1 MIWQDVVIQRPL
13 GDQEIVKGLAAGF
26 GINPHEVLVHW
37 GFDDFPEPNGA
48 VVVCVAS
55 ERAEGFRSV
64 ISLYTYFDSP
74 REDDSVV
81 VMREFA
87 RVAQTECLL
96 SDDSPNPYTMIHIHP
111 SGEVVSVWLDVDR
124 LDDKGEYHIRE

>member
-1 MIWQDVVIQRPL
+1 MIWQDVVVRRL
-13 GDQEIVKGLAAGF
+13 LSDGDLAVGLAVAF
-26 GINPHEVLVHW
+26 RIRSDEVIVNQ
-37 GFDDFPEPNGA
+37 GGSVFEETPSRK
-48 VVVCVAS
+48 VVCDVFNKS
-55 ERAEGFRSV
+55 EGFRLV
-64 ISLYTYFDSP
+64 ISLYTFFDSP
-74 REDDSVV
+74 REDDPVAVV
-81 VMREFA
+81 KEFA